1 MPRPL
6 RIGLTGGLASGK
18 STVAQ
23 RFAAHGAVVVD
34 TDAIARALTGP
45 GGAAVAAVAQ
55 RFGPAMIDA
64 SGAMDRAAMRAL
76 VFADPAARGR
86 LEQLLHPLILQRC
99 LQLAAQAGPV
109 ALLVF
114 DVPLLLEAPAVRL
127 GLALDRVLVVDCPP
141 ELQGVRAAARGSLD
155 AAQIPAIL
163 ASQAARGA
171 RLDLADDI
179 LVNAG
184 APAALQQRVD
194 LLWAAYTAA
203 PAGT

>member
-1 MPRPL
+1 M
-6 RIGLTGGLASGK
+6 
-18 STVAQ
+18 
-23 RFAAHGAVVVD
+23 VVD

-184 APAALQQRVD
+184 RRRRCSNGSICCGRPIPRRPPVRNDCAP
-194 LLWAAYTAA
+194 A
-203 PAGT
+203 PAGPVISCAR